1 MKSPISQ
8 IKLRDRE
15 RTTGDG
21 AEYEKTKHIKDQ
33 LDTNTMDDVPT
44 NTYAELTEEV
54 AILRLTVCICLREIS
69 TVSVEIIA
77 IFVTV
82 RIHIII

>member
-1 MKSPISQ
+1 MSPISQ
-8 IKLRDRE
+8 IKLRD

-33 LDTNTMDDVPT
+33 LDTNTMDNVPT

-54 AILRLTVCICLREIS
+54 AILTVC
-69 TVSVEIIA
+69 T
-77 IFVTV
+77 
-82 RIHIII
+82 